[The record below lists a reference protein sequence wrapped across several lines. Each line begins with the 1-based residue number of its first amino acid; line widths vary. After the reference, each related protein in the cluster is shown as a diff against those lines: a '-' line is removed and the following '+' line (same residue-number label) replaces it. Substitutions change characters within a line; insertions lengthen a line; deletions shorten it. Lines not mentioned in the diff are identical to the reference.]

1 MSRRGWVLFAL
12 MSVLWGIPYLLIKVA
27 VEDGVSVPMVVFAR
41 TALGALLLL
50 PLAVRAGGLAAL
62 RGHWRWLL
70 AFAAVEILGPWALL
84 SDAERTLSSGMTGL
98 LIAAVPIVAVVLG
111 RASGDAERLG
121 PARLAGL
128 LLGLVGVGVLAA
140 PHLDGGSAW
149 AIGEVALVVVGYA
162 VGPLIMTRK
171 LREVPSLPMTTACL
185 GVAALIYA
193 VPAAVTRP
201 AELPD
206 GRVLV
211 ALAVLGVV
219 CTAVAFVVFFELIRE
234 VGAIRAPVF
243 TYVNPAVAVAAGVL
257 LLGEPLDGT
266 ILAAFALILGGSV
279 LATARPPAAA
289 GATPAP
295 ETAFA
300 AGEVAE
306 ETTGDAAG
314 AAEPERLSP

>member
-1 MSRRGWVLFAL
+1 MTRRGWMLFAL

-27 VEDGVSVPMVVFAR
+27 VDNGISVPMVVFAR

-50 PLAVRAGGLAAL
+50 PLALRAGGLGAV

-70 AFAAVEILGPWALL
+70 AFAALEILGPWALL

-98 LIAAVPIVAVVLG
+98 LIAAVPIVGVVAG
-111 RASGDAERLG
+111 RLTGDAERLG
-121 PARLAGL
+121 PVRLAGL

-149 AIGEVALVVVGYA
+149 AVGEVGLVVLGYA
-162 VGPLIMTRK
+162 TAPLILARK
-171 LREVPSLPMTTACL
+171 LREVPSLPLTTVCL
-185 GVAALIYA
+185 GVAALVYA

-201 AELPD
+201 AALPE

-211 ALAVLGVV
+211 ALAVLGTV
-219 CTAVAFVVFFELIRE
+219 CTAVAFVAFFELIHE
-234 VGAIRAPVF
+234 VGASRATVF

-257 LLGEPLDGT
+257 LLGEPLSGT
-266 ILAAFALILGGSV
+266 ILAAFALILSGSV
-279 LATARPPAAA
+279 LATARTPAP

-300 AGEVAE
+300 AGE
-306 ETTGDAAG
+306 
-314 AAEPERLSP
+314 AEPERLSP